1 MTAVGFRK
9 SYPDRLLSDW
19 ATFSAPINLW
29 THDKSGCAS
38 KCAADLSVVEE
49 IMTTQS
55 TCLPTTVA
63 RSRSIRRLVDAIY
76 LWNFCRMMKVSLQ
89 PCCLSFKD
97 FIQRL
102 SDKQTEEHLLPRI
115 TSIRLIFFP
124 SFSSLYWDSHWFC
137 FFLLT
142 SFQKRNRIIITA
154 ARLCLK
160 TQNKPSFTQN
170 DCLAEQV
177 YYAVTLSDCTYLIVS
192 VNCFLHVHTC
202 VL

>member
-1 MTAVGFRK
+1 M
-9 SYPDRLLSDW
+9 
-19 ATFSAPINLW
+19 INLDA
-29 THDKSGCAS
+29 HQ
-38 KCAADLSVVEE
+38 SVRQISALLEE

-76 LWNFCRMMKVSLQ
+76 WWNFCRMMKVSLQ

-115 TSIRLIFFP
+115 TSIQLIF
-124 SFSSLYWDSHWFC
+124 SLHFHLSIETAIDFV
-137 FFLLT
+137 FT

>member
-1 MTAVGFRK
+1 
-9 SYPDRLLSDW
+9 
-19 ATFSAPINLW
+19 
-29 THDKSGCAS
+29 
-38 KCAADLSVVEE
+38 
-49 IMTTQS
+49 MTTQS

-76 LWNFCRMMKVSLQ
+76 WWHFCRMMKVSLR

-115 TSIRLIFFP
+115 TSIRLIF
-124 SFSSLYWDSHWFC
+124 SLHFHLSIETAIDFV

-142 SFQKRNRIIITA
+142 SFQKRNKIIITA

-160 TQNKPSFTQN
+160 TQS

-177 YYAVTLSDCTYLIVS
+177 YYAVTLSDCTHLIVS